1 MYPETKQSQHRDRLQ
16 GGIQSGN
23 EYPLSGKMQSVRYL
37 FYPGV
42 KRYHFEARTLANGMP
57 AAVAAVRLL
66 PIEGELPKLKINY
79 PENLPHRQFGN
90 MDEDQTFET
99 NLNYD
104 DAAEKSSPFRTQRL
118 TDRLL
123 GYLDYTGQEAWNY
136 PVLRYHYSYYPQERY
151 VSNGM
156 YPFRYAELAYMVDAM
171 HRRGK
176 SVLGIVNY
184 SNLPDISPRPG
195 ALGRVR
201 QARHDPARQRR
212 AAGHESGSGGN
223 APKLNIVHPDVRK
236 LFLAHLESIAA
247 NEGAP
252 PRFRRVRVLDLSVRG
267 LEFARTGLRRLHG
280 RDVSRPIPES
290 RFRAPEKGVS
300 PNVTAS

>member
-1 MYPETKQSQHRDRLQ
+1 MRRSSATQPIPRCGKPANRRAPLSTAGRISKPRRRRGIVSPSRSTSTKAASTGRPVLLEIVWPDDKPRMMGLYMYPETKQSQHRDRLQ

-151 VSNGM
+151 VSNGACIRSAT
-156 YPFRYAELAYMVDAM
+156 P
-171 HRRGK
+171 
-176 SVLGIVNY
+176 N
-184 SNLPDISPRPG
+184 SPTWSTRCT
-195 ALGRVR
+195 
-201 QARHDPARQRR
+201 
-212 AAGHESGSGGN
+212 GG
-223 APKLNIVHPDVRK
+223 
-236 LFLAHLESIAA
+236 
-247 NEGAP
+247 
-252 PRFRRVRVLDLSVRG
+252 
-267 LEFARTGLRRLHG
+267 
-280 RDVSRPIPES
+280 
-290 RFRAPEKGVS
+290 EKACS
-300 PNVTAS
+300 AS